1 MSKVVGSTKTKHH
14 LRVFW
19 NEGMIL
25 EPEHLYQQEAFLLG
39 VSESWARKL
48 RTHIYG
54 ISAIEI
60 DEDSLAKGYFAL
72 KSING
77 IFPDGTHFDLPYEGK
92 LPTPIQIAQENEAV
106 LISLAISNQVN
117 PSSHMVDEEVMS
129 GVAVDRRRHRHS
141 ETRNTK
147 RYEPAEITVAESSGA
162 IFEKKC
168 VVVASLCTRLCPIN
182 EVGLDEIAIPVAKVT
197 KVSNRNYIELDVSYI
212 PLVLDLH
219 ASKFLWHEV
228 QDLLALIRYRA
239 DWQISRL
246 NQPQTTSALETS
258 DFILLQVLLRTESNL
273 RLMLAQSPAL
283 PFEIYHILLTLIS
296 ELGALQYPPVRID
309 DLVLWTPETSAEA
322 YHQALSQ
329 LKKLLSVMRERI
341 ALEFNFKINSENIF
355 VAQNALPQ
363 FDLRSRIIIAVHAE
377 VPDDWFWERFNTQV
391 TICPLDRL
399 RDRIRLQLAGIPIK
413 HLATTPSELPI
424 QAGWHYFE
432 LVPMGDLWYELVRSF
447 SIGIYVSG
455 NWPALQIRGWILQT
469 QATQR
474 VDI

>member
-1 MSKVVGSTKTKHH
+1 MSKAVGSTKTKNH

-19 NEGMIL
+19 NDGMIL

-39 VSESWARKL
+39 ISESWARKL
-48 RTHIYG
+48 HPHIYG

-60 DEDSLAKGYFAL
+60 DEDSLTKGYFAL

-77 IFPDGTHFDLPYEGK
+77 IFPDGTHFDLPDDGK
-92 LPTPIQIAQENEAV
+92 LPSPIQITQDNEV
-106 LISLAISNQVN
+106 VIISLAISNQIN
-117 PSSHMVDEEVMS
+117 PISQLVEEEFIS
-129 GVAVDRRRHRHS
+129 GAAVDRYRQREKANS
-141 ETRNTK
+141 D
-147 RYEPAEITVAESSGA
+147 RYEPAEITVAESSGS

-168 VVVASLCTRLCPIN
+168 VQVASLCSRLCPIN
-182 EVGLDEIAIPVAKVT
+182 EVGLDEIAIPIAKIT
-197 KVSNRNYIELDVSYI
+197 KVSNRNCLELDDSYI
-212 PLVLDLH
+212 PHILDLR

-283 PFEIYHILLTLIS
+283 PFEIYQILLTLIS

-309 DLVLWTPETSAEA
+309 DLVLWTPETSADA
-322 YHQALSQ
+322 YQQALSR

-391 TICPLDRL
+391 TICSLDRL
-399 RDRIRLQLAGIPIK
+399 RDRIRLQLGGIPIK

-432 LVPMGDLWYELVRSF
+432 LVSMGELWYELVRSL